1 MLTTIAISNYRSLR
15 NLVVPLERLNV
26 VTGANGSGK
35 SSLYRALRLLGDT
48 AQGRVVS
55 SLAREGG
62 LPSTLWA
69 GPEKISRAMRSGQY
83 EIQGTPRKKVV
94 SLQLGFASDEFGYL
108 IDLGLPAQ
116 AKDTPTAFKLDPEIK
131 RECIWHGPVYRGS
144 TALVDRSGPMVKV
157 KAANDWN
164 IASDGLATFDSMM
177 TLVADPQNAPEILSM
192 RESIRA
198 WRFYDHFRT
207 DADAPVRQAQ
217 IGTRTTVLGNDGA
230 DLAPAIQ
237 TIREIG
243 DALALD
249 RAVEDAFP
257 KNRIHVE
264 VNAGRFSL
272 LMAQHGLLRPLAA
285 AELSDGTLRYLLWVA
300 ALLTPRP
307 PALMVLNEPETSL
320 HPDLLGPLGRLIAQ
334 SSERAQIIVV
344 THAAVLIAALREH
357 PRCNSLV
364 LDKSFGE
371 TGLKGVNA
379 LELPAWNWPE
389 R

>member
-1 MLTTIAISNYRSLR
+1 
-15 NLVVPLERLNV
+15 
-26 VTGANGSGK
+26 
-35 SSLYRALRLLGDT
+35 
-48 AQGRVVS
+48 
-55 SLAREGG
+55 
-62 LPSTLWA
+62 
-69 GPEKISRAMRSGQY
+69 
-83 EIQGTPRKKVV
+83 
-94 SLQLGFASDEFGYL
+94 
-108 IDLGLPAQ
+108 
-116 AKDTPTAFKLDPEIK
+116 
-131 RECIWHGPVYRGS
+131 
-144 TALVDRSGPMVKV
+144 VKV

-177 TLVADPQNAPEILSM
+177 TLVADPQNAPEILAM

-243 DALALD
+243 DAEALD
-249 RAVEDAFP
+249 LAVEDAFP
-257 KNRIHVE
+257 KSRIRIE

-272 LMAQHGLLRPLAA
+272 LMEQQGLLRPLAA

-320 HPDLLGPLGRLIAQ
+320 HPDLLRPLGRLIAQ
-334 SSERAQIIVV
+334 SSQRVQIIAV
-344 THAAVLIAALREH
+344 THAATLIAALREH

-379 LELPAWNWPE
+379 LQLPPWNWPE